1 MEALAKTRWMNRVV
15 QAKGGG
21 RGSGKQLEA
30 GWGVT
35 DCSTQTQEQGWGG
48 SGSGQLFL
56 DCSHPGIL
64 EQAEEFGSLKA
75 VKEGIANTGGPC
87 DY

>member
-21 RGSGKQLEA
+21 RGSGKELEA

-35 DCSTQTQEQGWGG
+35 DCSTQTQEQGW
-48 SGSGQLFL
+48 
-56 DCSHPGIL
+56 
-64 EQAEEFGSLKA
+64 
-75 VKEGIANTGGPC
+75 
-87 DY
+87 